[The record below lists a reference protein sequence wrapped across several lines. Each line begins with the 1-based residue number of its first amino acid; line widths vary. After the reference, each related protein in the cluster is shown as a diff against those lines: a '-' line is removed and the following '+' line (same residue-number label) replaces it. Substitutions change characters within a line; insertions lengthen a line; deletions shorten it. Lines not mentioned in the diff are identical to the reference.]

1 MKAKITICL
10 MISFITLSCGQQ
22 KKSSIEGAWNLVYA
36 QKVSADTIE
45 WEFPKDFPGGS
56 ELKIWSKGYVLY
68 YGHWKMDSAVIDGG
82 GGGPYK
88 KLNGN
93 IFEESI
99 QYFSVPSVVGSHVR
113 MLLEIKN
120 DTLVQI
126 YPVDEN
132 GQIDKSNYREQKRV
146 RLD

>member
-1 MKAKITICL
+1 
-10 MISFITLSCGQQ
+10 
-22 KKSSIEGAWNLVYA
+22 
-36 QKVSADTIE
+36 
-45 WEFPKDFPGGS
+45 
-56 ELKIWSKGYVLY
+56 
-68 YGHWKMDSAVIDGG
+68 MDSAVIDGG